1 MPSVCQKRGNACR
14 SELQRMSRINV
25 LGKRDRSYISAC
37 FALRERLS
45 RFYIDVIKLRSGAVH
60 SLFSQDG
67 ICTVVSQRLKK
78 NCTFNAHFLLFILP
92 RSLLSYILVAFSLT
106 PVILW
111 GELRWTVFG
120 PSWTHSTS
128 VLLKESRT
136 AFSTLTNES
145 VYPPPRV

>member
-1 MPSVCQKRGNACR
+1 
-14 SELQRMSRINV
+14 MSHINV

-60 SLFSQDG
+60 LFSQDG
-67 ICTVVSQRLKK
+67 IFTVVSQTLKK
-78 NCTFNAHFLLFILP
+78 TVHSVHIFALHPATIP
-92 RSLLSYILVAFSLT
+92 SLIYSSCFFLT

-120 PSWTHSTS
+120 PSWTHLRIQRRSCSKNLELPFPT
-128 VLLKESRT
+128 
-136 AFSTLTNES
+136 
-145 VYPPPRV
+145 